1 MPREPLLIVDGYNIL
16 HAWPELL
23 HAVGNDLQTARERF
37 ADRLAEYEA
46 TRNTHA
52 ILIFDGSNKR
62 PSGPMAAYAVETR
75 FSTKGLTADHLIERL
90 IVEVREATD
99 DYLPITVATSDRLI
113 HALAMRERAAVT
125 GARDFVRELE
135 ALRVE
140 TARYSRQ
147 AHVPFRVAFTEIARP
162 SRSQRKPRRPTGD

>member
-1 MPREPLLIVDGYNIL
+1 MAREALLIVDGYNIL

-23 HAVGNDLQTARERF
+23 RDAGGDLQTARERL

-46 TRNTHA
+46 TRGVRA
-52 ILIFDGSNKR
+52 ILIFDGSRKR
-62 PSGPMAAYAVETR
+62 PPGPLGAYAVETR
-75 FSTKGLTADHLIERL
+75 FSSKGLTADHLIERL

-125 GARDFVRELE
+125 GSRDFIREMEAVR
-135 ALRVE
+135 AE
-140 TARYSRQ
+140 TDRYAAQ
-147 AHVPFRVAFTEIARP
+147 TPFRVTFTEAARSTRKRDRSGP
-162 SRSQRKPRRPTGD
+162 SR